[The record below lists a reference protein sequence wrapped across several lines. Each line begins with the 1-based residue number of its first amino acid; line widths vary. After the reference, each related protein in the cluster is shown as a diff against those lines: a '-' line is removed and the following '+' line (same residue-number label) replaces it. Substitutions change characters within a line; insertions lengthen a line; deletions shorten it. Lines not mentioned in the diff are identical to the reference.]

1 MSSHSPPIALLLIV
15 SHVGPTFALSRA
27 AQRHL
32 TTDGKPRRLQRKLD
46 LVLRPRKFRVND
58 STSVLAAHAG
68 SDGPGGP
75 ILRDTTDDGPR
86 LKQTATFRFTDGGRI
101 TN

>member
-1 MSSHSPPIALLLIV
+1 MLIG
-15 SHVGPTFALSRA
+15 SLTFALSRA

-46 LVLRPRKFRVND
+46 LVWRPRKFRVND
-58 STSVLAAHAG
+58 STSVLAARAD
-68 SDGPGGP
+68 SDGRGGP
-75 ILRDTTDDGPR
+75 ALRDTTDDGPR
-86 LKQTATFRFTDGGRI
+86 LKQPVTFGRTDGGRI